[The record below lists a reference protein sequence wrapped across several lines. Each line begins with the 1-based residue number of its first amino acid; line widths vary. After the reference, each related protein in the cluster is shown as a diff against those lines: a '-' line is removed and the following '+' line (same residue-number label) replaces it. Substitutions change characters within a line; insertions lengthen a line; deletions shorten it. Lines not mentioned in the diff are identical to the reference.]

1 MSYACM
7 HAACMPAHAKT
18 HTAPCVHT
26 HTRADSDDPGDM
38 IRGPDEEVIS
48 VLSTCALKELHPIM
62 RALAIRSLSQAV
74 LVWEP
79 ALIRS
84 ILPCLVDLEAAVRKA
99 AVEALLLKVAPGD
112 EVVRDVCI
120 SFLHAPVVGD
130 DADAASAAASVMSSL
145 RQRSLRLS
153 VLQVLRRVVIV
164 GDEDAVSALVS
175 ILLEENRKSEQSDD
189 PEDSS
194 SQAMQVYHAA
204 VEALGFVVAGAERG
218 LVVLLTEELK
228 VARMIDAM
236 REAARPDS
244 RAGQRSRG
252 SGSSRSC
259 VCLHELARWAAGG
272 VR

>member
-1 MSYACM
+1 
-7 HAACMPAHAKT
+7 
-18 HTAPCVHT
+18 
-26 HTRADSDDPGDM
+26 M
-38 IRGPDEEVIS
+38 IRGPDEEVTS
-48 VLSTCALKELHPIM
+48 ALSTCAVKELHPIM

-79 ALIRS
+79 ALIRTM
-84 ILPCLVDLEAAVRKA
+84 LPCLVDLEAVVRKA

-112 EVVRDVCI
+112 EAVRDACI
-120 SFLHAPVVGD
+120 AFLHAPVVGD
-130 DADAASAAASVMSSL
+130 DADAASAAASVMSTM
-145 RQRSLRLS
+145 RQRGLRLS
-153 VLQVLRRVVIV
+153 VLQVLQHVVMV
-164 GDEDAVSALVS
+164 GDEDAISALIS
-175 ILLEENRKSEQSDD
+175 ILLDENRKSEQNDD

-194 SQAMQVYHAA
+194 CQSMELYRSV

-218 LVVLLTEELK
+218 LVALLTEELK

-259 VCLHELARWAAGG
+259 VYI
-272 VR
+272 